1 MQDTED
7 EPLFAERVA
16 GPGIAKAEVEVAVRV
31 PSDTTAGRRR
41 HTQTVGQDRSG
52 RLVFGTVVWRA
63 AATSGRALGAPRTPM
78 IGW

>member
-1 MQDTED
+1 MQDAED

-31 PSDTTAGRRR
+31 PSDTTAGIPRRWGR
-41 HTQTVGQDRSG
+41 TEPA
-52 RLVFGTVVWRA
+52 RLVFGTVAGRA
-63 AATSGRALGAPRTPM
+63 AATSRPALGAPRTPM